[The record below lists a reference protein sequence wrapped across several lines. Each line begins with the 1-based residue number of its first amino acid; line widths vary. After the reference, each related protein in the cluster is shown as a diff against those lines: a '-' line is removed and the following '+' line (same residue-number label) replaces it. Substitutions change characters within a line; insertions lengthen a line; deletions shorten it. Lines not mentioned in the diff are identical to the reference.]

1 MAHAWYRDIWIARRN
16 RSAGVFCRTVVGNRN
31 LMAVDGSW
39 LPTPFKVTGMW
50 RARRD
55 SNPRPLVPKTSA
67 LSAELRAPLAA
78 TTASRPRHRPPANNT
93 GRPPEAALSRT
104 AHIESSA
111 TPYCRQTFCRISR
124 DEEEPHRGSWRQYPV
139 ERAAINVARPCP
151 CSASQTK
158 AKSSALVS
166 SVPISATV
174 FMSESES
181 TAAAQS
187 DPAGARATSGTRA
200 GIRPRVLE

>member
-1 MAHAWYRDIWIARRN
+1 MPNSLNSGTEASGACVVRHACEQYVSIRLQTAISRRAN
-16 RSAGVFCRTVVGNRN
+16 GGPEPVKCGAPGGIRTPDPWFRRPVLYPLSYERRWPQPPPPVP
-31 LMAVDGSW
+31 A
-39 LPTPFKVTGMW
+39 TG
-50 RARRD
+50 
-55 SNPRPLVPKTSA
+55 
-67 LSAELRAPLAA
+67 
-78 TTASRPRHRPPANNT
+78 HRPPANNT

-124 DEEEPHRGSWRQYPV
+124 DEEEPHRGSWRQHPV

-200 GIRPRVLE
+200 GSRPRVLE